1 MAQTGLEREL
11 GITLAAGGV
20 VVREGK
26 VLVIHRHRYDDWSL
40 PKGKRD
46 AGESLL
52 ETALREVREETGY
65 SVKATG
71 YLGAVSYEVSGI
83 VKIVLYWRME
93 AGELVGNIDESEV
106 SEVIW
111 MGIREAAE
119 RLTYAGE
126 KELLRNINEL

>member
-93 AGELVGNIDESEV
+93 AEELVGNIDESEV
-106 SEVIW
+106 SEAVW

-126 KELLRNINEL
+126 RELLCKINEL